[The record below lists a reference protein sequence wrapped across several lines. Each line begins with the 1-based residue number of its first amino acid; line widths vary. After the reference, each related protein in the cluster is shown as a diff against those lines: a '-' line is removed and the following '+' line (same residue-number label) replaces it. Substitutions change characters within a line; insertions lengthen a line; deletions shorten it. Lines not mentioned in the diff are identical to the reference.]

1 MSRVGVFLCHCGE
14 NIGGTV
20 DTAAVKEA
28 ARSMLG
34 VAYVEDATYLCS
46 EPGQERVREALRAHR
61 LTAAVVAACSP
72 RMHETTFRRAAA
84 SAGLN
89 PYLMEMANVR
99 EQCSWVHRDAAAA
112 TAKAIDLVRMAV
124 VRVLRSE
131 PLYPLIVPVTRRAL
145 VIGGGIAGIQAALD
159 VAANGQEVVLVER
172 GPSLGGRMAQ
182 LSETFPTLDCS
193 QCILTPKMVEVAQNE
208 KVRLLTCAE
217 VESVSGYIGN
227 FEVRVGLRPRYV
239 DAERC
244 TGCGQCEVACPVG
257 KGRKV
262 RSEFEA
268 GLPQSHRSAIFRPFP
283 QAVPNIPL
291 IDPETC
297 LYFSSRRSQGC
308 SGGVGQ
314 KGACR
319 VCSQVCPTGAIN
331 YDDQPRSE
339 TLAVGAIVLAT
350 GLEPVS
356 PSIYGEFGGGRYPD
370 VITGLQFERLLC
382 ASGPTGGEVRRP
394 SDGRVPRRVA
404 FLSCVGS
411 RDPAKGLPHCSK
423 VCCMA
428 TAKHATLYRHK
439 VPEGEAVVFY
449 TDVRSAGK
457 GYEEFVRR
465 AVEEEG
471 VLYLRGRVSKVY
483 PEGALLKV
491 LGADTLSGDPM
502 PVEADLVVLAM
513 GLVAPPG
520 ARELAQRLGVSV
532 DEQGFFTE
540 AHPKLRPL
548 ESFVPG
554 IFLAGACQG
563 PKDIPD
569 AVAQA
574 SGAAAKVSALLART
588 EFARDP
594 IVAQVE
600 ERTCTGCRACIDACP
615 YDAIEAESA
624 RAALAATVGEQVES
638 AAGKGSRLVARV
650 TEGKCQGCGVCAG
663 VCRSHSISLAGFTD
677 EEVAAQIAGALP

>member
-1 MSRVGVFLCHCGE
+1 VFLCLCGK

-20 DTAAVKEA
+20 DVAVLGEA
-28 ARSMLG
+28 ARQMLG
-34 VAYVEDATYLCS
+34 VAHVEDATYLCS
-46 EPGQERVREALRAHR
+46 HPGQEQIREAIRTHR

-72 RMHETTFRRAAA
+72 TMHEATFRRAAA
-84 SAGLN
+84 SVGLN
-89 PYLMEMANVR
+89 PYLVEMANVR
-99 EQCSWVHRDAAAA
+99 EQCSWVHRDVHTA

-124 VRVLRSE
+124 ARVLHSE
-131 PLYPLIVPVTRRAL
+131 PLYPLTVPVTRRAL
-145 VIGGGIAGIQAALD
+145 VIGGGIAGMQAALD
-159 VAANGQEVVLVER
+159 IAANDQEVVLVER

-193 QCILTPKMVEVAQNE
+193 QCILTPKTVEVAQNE

-227 FEVRVGLRPRYV
+227 FQVTVRLRPRYV

-244 TGCGQCEVACPVG
+244 TGCGQCEADCPVG
-257 KGRKV
+257 KSGMV

-268 GLPQSHRSAIFRPFP
+268 GLPQSHRSAIYRLFP
-283 QAVPNIPL
+283 QAVPNTPVL
-291 IDPETC
+291 DPETC
-297 LYFSSRRSQGC
+297 LYF
-308 SGGVGQ
+308 Q
-314 KGACR
+314 KGTCQ
-319 VCSQVCPTGAIN
+319 VCSRVCPTGAIN
-331 YDDQPRSE
+331 YDDQPRTE
-339 TLAVGAIVLAT
+339 TLAVGAIVVAT

-356 PSIYGEFGGGRYPD
+356 PGIYGEFGGGRYPD
-370 VITGLQFERLLC
+370 VITGLQFERLLS

-394 SDGRVPRRVA
+394 SDGRVPQRVV
-404 FLSCVGS
+404 FVQCVGS
-411 RDPAKGLPHCSK
+411 RDPAKRLPHCSK

-439 VPEGEAVVFY
+439 VPGGEALVFY
-449 TDVRSAGK
+449 TDIRSPGK

-465 AVEEEG
+465 AIEEEG
-471 VLYLRGRVSKVY
+471 ALYLRGRVSKVY
-483 PEGALLKV
+483 PEGDHLKV
-491 LGADTLSGDPM
+491 LGADTLSGEPM
-502 PVEADLVVLAM
+502 PLTADLVVLAM

-520 ARELAQRLGVSV
+520 ARELAQRLGASV

-574 SGAAAKVSALLART
+574 SGAAAKVSALLARS
-588 EFARDP
+588 EFAREP
-594 IVAQVE
+594 VIARVE
-600 ERTCTGCRACIDACP
+600 ERTCTGCRACIEACP
-615 YDAIEAESA
+615 YEAIEEVEV
-624 RAALAATVGEQVES
+624 AT
-638 AAGKGSRLVARV
+638 AKGSRLVAHV

-663 VCRSHSISLAGFTD
+663 VCRSHSIDLAGFTD
-677 EEVAAQIAGALP
+677 QEVAAQIAGASP